1 MRTKGSQLQLQVI
14 NTTVSNSSNLTYNK
28 RILSIY
34 EKIWKIQSTAVDQE
48 DALIE

>member
-34 EKIWKIQSTAVDQE
+34 EDMKDTKYCCR
-48 DALIE
+48 